1 MSAEDLKNQ
10 GSDAYRAG
18 NYSQAVEDFSAAIA
32 LETGTSTE
40 AKQFSK
46 LVYSNRS
53 AAYLQLKEYG
63 KALADANKI
72 VESLD
77 PEWSKGYV
85 RRGDAY
91 FALKDYT
98 RAYNAYQRAERLDPS
113 ESAYKAKT
121 EKALE
126 WITYESQRNSTRSS
140 ANGGGFGSGNVGGA
154 RSAPPV
160 SGTLGHIKGLCGK
173 GVGIFFLLYI
183 LPLSWIPFV
192 GSYAP
197 NNMMSY
203 KLIVV
208 ASIIANAIALY
219 SRYGFPKFSID
230 WAAQVMN
237 SVEMGP
243 VLLGLMLLA
252 ARPYVL
258 GVLPLLLLELN
269 NNMEYFA
276 TQIKA
281 MLPQARAMPQA
292 AAMAPQLAAL
302 EQMISTSSGIQH
314 LKNEVSKGA
323 CTCEVLQGV
332 FLVVELILP
341 TRSFILAYM
350 WWQYL
355 MMRYLM
361 DPTGHIKIAFSNL
374 DGNITQLTA
383 HQYCPSIVRK
393 GYDMVKSF
401 MANQI
406 KSKQDEARSRAAG
419 GSGAGSE
426 GGFINNLTKSCTI
439 S

>member
-1 MSAEDLKNQ
+1 MSDMSAEDLKKR
-10 GSDAYRAG
+10 GSEAYSAGEYSSAVDA
-18 NYSQAVEDFSAAIA
+18 FSAAIDA
-32 LETGTSTE
+32 ETGTSNE
-40 AKQFSK
+40 AKQFLK

-53 AAYLQLKEYG
+53 ATYLQLKDYS

-77 PEWSKGYV
+77 SEWGKGYM

-91 FALKDYT
+91 FGLKDYT
-98 RAYNAYQRAERLDPS
+98 RAYNAYQRAERLTPGDS
-113 ESAYKAKT
+113 SYKAKT
-121 EKALE
+121 EKALQ
-126 WITYESQRNSTRSS
+126 WITYESERSAPS
-140 ANGGGFGSGNVGGA
+140 NGGGGYSGAGGASGA
-154 RSAPPV
+154 RSAPAV
-160 SGTLGHIKGLCGK
+160 GGTLGHIKGLAGK
-173 GVGIFFLLYI
+173 GAALFFVLYI
-183 LPLSWIPFV
+183 LPLSWIPVV

-197 NNMMSY
+197 NNVMSY
-203 KLIVV
+203 RLIVV
-208 ASIIANAIALY
+208 SSLVGNLIALY
-219 SRYGFPKFSID
+219 SSFGMPKFSID
-230 WAAQVMN
+230 YAAQVM
-237 SVEMGP
+237 SSLEMGP
-243 VLLGLMLLA
+243 VLLGFMLLA

-269 NNMEYFA
+269 NNMNYFA

-281 MLPQARAMPQA
+281 VLPQAKAMPQA
-292 AAMAPQLAAL
+292 QAMAPQIAAL
-302 EQMISTSSGIQH
+302 EQMISSASGLQH

-332 FLVVELILP
+332 FLLVELILP

-406 KSKQDEARSRAAG
+406 KSKQDEARNRASG
-419 GSGAGSE
+419 GGASE
-426 GGFINNLTKSCTI
+426 GGFMNNLTKSCTI